1 MPAYTTLSNRS
12 FMICANPSALTTPV
26 HPPQSPPP
34 PHPRGV
40 LTDGV
45 LMFISINARVHNIAK
60 QIVHDMC
67 QPLSVHHPRT
77 PPSVTP
83 PPQPRVYSPMGY
95 LCLSVSMPAY
105 TTLPNRSFMIC
116 ARPSAF
122 ITPVYPPQST
132 PPPTPPC
139 VYSPMGYLCLS
150 VSMPA
155 FTTLPNGSFM
165 ICANTSAFITPVHP
179 PQSPHPH
186 TPVCTHRW
194 GTYVYQY
201 QCPRTQHCQTDRS

>member
-1 MPAYTTLSNRS
+1 MFNSIDASVHNIAKQIVHDMCQPLSVHPPPPLSHPHPHTPGVYSPMGSLCLSVSMPAYTTLPNRS
-12 FMICANPSALTTPV
+12 FMICANPSAFITPV
-26 HPPQSPPP
+26 HPLSHPTPTPPC
-34 PHPRGV
+34 V

-45 LMFISINARVHNIAK
+45 LMFISIDARVHNIAK

-77 PPSVTP
+77 PPQS
-83 PPQPRVYSPMGY
+83 PRVYSPMGY

-122 ITPVYPPQST
+122 ITPV
-132 PPPTPPC
+132 
-139 VYSPMGYLCLS
+139 
-150 VSMPA
+150 
-155 FTTLPNGSFM
+155 
-165 ICANTSAFITPVHP
+165 HP
-179 PQSPHPH
+179 PQSPLPH

-194 GTYVYQY
+194 GIYVYQY
-201 QCPRTQHCQTDRS
+201 RCPRTQHCQTDRS